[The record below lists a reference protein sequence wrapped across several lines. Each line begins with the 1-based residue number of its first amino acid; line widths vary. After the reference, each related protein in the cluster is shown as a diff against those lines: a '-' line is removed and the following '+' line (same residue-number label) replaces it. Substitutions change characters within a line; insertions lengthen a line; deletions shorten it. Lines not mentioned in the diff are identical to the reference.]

1 MQQAR
6 RKKAMKVLAIAPQPF
21 FSPRGTPF
29 SVYYRTLV
37 KAQMGC
43 SVDLLTYGQGED
55 VDIPGVR
62 IIRIPDFGMLGSI
75 KIGPSFLKLFLDVF
89 LVLWAVGLLMRNRYD
104 FVHAHEEAVFFCAF
118 LKPVF
123 RYKLIYDMH
132 SSLPQQLDNF
142 KFTTSRIIKGLFEKL
157 EEFSIKQ
164 ADAVITICPDLA
176 NYVTGLILN
185 QKKHFLIENSIFDP
199 VRIVSKSSTAR
210 PDEGATSCQQAAA
223 FLQERSC
230 VVYAGTLE
238 PYQGIDLLIT
248 SFREVLKNAPQAG
261 LLIAGGSPS
270 QVKEY
275 QGLVDRLGL
284 KEHVL
289 FAGRVSPDTA
299 RSFSR
304 SAAVLVSPRSSGT
317 NTPLKIYEQ
326 LASGIPLVATNI
338 HSHTQVLS
346 DEIAIL
352 VKPEP
357 VALAGGLLE
366 ALDPLGRGRSAAEKA
381 LRLYEQKYS
390 RSAYEAK
397 MKALLELVS

>member
-1 MQQAR
+1 
-6 RKKAMKVLAIAPQPF
+6 
-21 FSPRGTPF
+21 
-29 SVYYRTLV
+29 
-37 KAQMGC
+37 
-43 SVDLLTYGQGED
+43 
-55 VDIPGVR
+55 
-62 IIRIPDFGMLGSI
+62 MLGSI
-75 KIGPSFLKLFLDVF
+75 KIGPSFLKLFLDIF
-89 LVLWAVGLLMRNRYD
+89 LVLWAIGLLLRNRYD

-142 KFTTSRIIKGLFEKL
+142 KFTSSGIIKGLFEKL

-176 NYVTGLILN
+176 NYVTSLILN

-199 VRIVSKSSTAR
+199 VRIVSKSGGSR
-210 PDEGATSCQQAAA
+210 PDEGARSRSCQQAAA
-223 FLQERSC
+223 FLQERPC

-248 SFREVLKNAPQAG
+248 SFKDVLKNAPQAG
-261 LLIAGGSPS
+261 LLIVGGSPS
-270 QVKEY
+270 QINEY
-275 QGLVDRLGL
+275 KGLADRLGL
-284 KEHVL
+284 NGQVL
-289 FAGRVSPDTA
+289 LTGRVSPDAA

-304 SAAVLVSPRSSGT
+304 SAAVLVSPRSNGT

-326 LASGIPLVATNI
+326 LASGIPLVATDI

-357 VALAGGLLE
+357 AALAKGLLE
-366 ALDPLGRGRSAAEKA
+366 ALDPQGRGRAAAEKA
-381 LRLYEQKYS
+381 LQLYEQKYS

-397 MKALLELVS
+397 MKALLELIS